1 MKTKKSLIIVTI
13 VVTFA
18 VLVYLFLEKQE
29 TNTSDTQIVTSII
42 TTPFIKE
49 VDTNIHK
56 LINLDSKTN
65 IKANNKNKKELDTD
79 LKEFMNNFFAEMK
92 NKFFEKRFEALGK
105 LAEQNVNLIEYR
117 KEIYDLIINETDNT
131 LRREL
136 IMMFFSMYSVDNHG
150 EIFKATTE
158 QHEEIKG
165 LVLKM
170 MLNQEIKNE
179 VVGRE
184 FRLLSADEIENI
196 YSQYQNEFNDEQK
209 SALINSYT
217 NNAVL
222 SGKDPYSGNLST
234 EVEKYISKEKLKKRT
249 QDMLGVLAKSSD
261 GSDVTGGSDFL
272 KEQLKEPIAGT
283 DPLHYILWM
292 QAKVTTFSGYQQKA
306 QFINSQFNKISQ
318 PYKHEFILRM
328 PTYTPMVENLY
339 AYLLNREQQLLQ
351 ILTNV
356 IRIDD
361 PKVFKALTE
370 FRAIFLFSKD
380 NNLRQSID
388 RIVKQLIDILPDY
401 QVSLDI
407 LKFIKDE
414 QVYIPSSYFNIDS
427 QIQRILSNIT
437 TKKKENDLDTGKIPY
452 DNPL

>member
-1 MKTKKSLIIVTI
+1 MKTKKSLIIVII
-13 VVTFA
+13 VVIFA

-29 TNTSDTQIVTSII
+29 TNTSDKQIVTSTIM
-42 TTPFIKE
+42 TPAIKE

-56 LINLDSKTN
+56 PITVGKKTN
-65 IKANNKNKKELDTD
+65 AKANNKNIKKELDAG

-92 NKFFEKRFEALGK
+92 NKSFEKRFEVLGQLVEK
-105 LAEQNVNLIEYR
+105 NINIIGYHNEFYNLIM
-117 KEIYDLIINETDNT
+117 NENNHD

-136 IMMFFSMYSVDNHG
+136 INLFFEMYDSNSDGV
-150 EIFKATTE
+150 FKPTQE
-158 QHEEIKG
+158 QHEEIKK
-165 LVLKM
+165 LIIKM
-170 MLNQEIKNE
+170 LQNEKIKNKVLTE
-179 VVGRE
+179 MR
-184 FRLLSADEIENI
+184 FLLNSNEIESI
-196 YSQYQNEFNDEQK
+196 YNQYEYSFDNNSK
-209 SALINSYT
+209 SRILNSYT
-217 NNAVL
+217 NSSIL
-222 SGKDPYSGNLST
+222 EGKDPYSSNLSK
-234 EVEKYISKEKLKKRT
+234 EVEKHISKEKLKKRT

-261 GSDVTGGSDFL
+261 GSDITGGSDFL

-292 QAKVTTFSGYQQKA
+292 QARVTTFSGYQQKA
-306 QFINSQFNKISQ
+306 QFINSEFHKISQ

-370 FRAIFLFSKD
+370 FRAIFLFSNN

-414 QVYIPSSYFNIDS
+414 QVYIPSNSFNIDS
-427 QIQRILSNIT
+427 HIQRISSSIT
-437 TKKKENDLDTGKIPY
+437 TKKKDSDLDTGKIPD